1 MTDTLLLPALA
12 TQMRLVLGFIARPQG
27 LLPTAAAPVTLP
39 VAPSTTNRVL
49 LT

>member
-12 TQMRLVLGFIARPQG
+12 TQMWLVLGFTATPQG

-39 VAPSTTNRVL
+39 VAPSRTNRVL